1 MNQILVTE
9 KLYITP
15 ELKRKK
21 KIYKINFILSII
33 VVIILI
39 SFYIHSEY
47 AKNQEEEIS
56 EELLSGIAENTD
68 NTDNTD
74 TTANK
79 YDEAEDDVWRVFIA
93 STEMAQE
100 NNDIGTENTEGTK
113 VTTAKITTN
122 GKEYEYVG
130 RIKIPKINV
139 DFVILNPTDDQLVA
153 WLKVSPCKFYGA
165 NPNEI
170 GNLCIAGHNYRN
182 KKFFSK
188 VPTLVVGDKIEITDL
203 SKNTMTYVIY
213 DKYTVNP
220 DDTECLDQITNGKR
234 IVTLITCTND
244 SKQRV
249 IVKAKELS

>member
-1 MNQILVTE
+1 M
-9 KLYITP
+9 
-15 ELKRKK
+15 
-21 KIYKINFILSII
+21 
-33 VVIILI
+33 
-39 SFYIHSEY
+39 
-47 AKNQEEEIS
+47 
-56 EELLSGIAENTD
+56 
-68 NTDNTD
+68 
-74 TTANK
+74 
-79 YDEAEDDVWRVFIA
+79 
-93 STEMAQE
+93 
-100 NNDIGTENTEGTK
+100 
-113 VTTAKITTN
+113 
-122 GKEYEYVG
+122 
-130 RIKIPKINV
+130 